1 MQKNTQPTTPAASV
15 TVTLPATRQLSPLTR
30 EKISLSKTKITK
42 AHLMSS
48 AVEYLNEILNAPPE
62 DKRLPTVAGFC
73 LAAGISRSRL
83 YELGSVPGEVADIIE
98 YIGLLQE
105 DRALTGGMNGK
116 THPIFSMFLLKS
128 KHGYTDSAPT
138 LNQTNNFNVTPE
150 LLADAIQIMNEKK
163 NKRIEE

>member
-1 MQKNTQPTTPAASV
+1 MQSNTQTPAPAASV
-15 TVTLPATRQLSPLTR
+15 TVTLPVTRQLSPLTR

-48 AVEYLNEILNAPPE
+48 AVEYLNSVLSAPPE

-105 DRALTGGMNGK
+105 DRALEGGLTGK
-116 THPIFSMFLLKS
+116 TQPIFSMFLLKS

-150 LLADAIQIMNEKK
+150 LLADAIQIMNENK